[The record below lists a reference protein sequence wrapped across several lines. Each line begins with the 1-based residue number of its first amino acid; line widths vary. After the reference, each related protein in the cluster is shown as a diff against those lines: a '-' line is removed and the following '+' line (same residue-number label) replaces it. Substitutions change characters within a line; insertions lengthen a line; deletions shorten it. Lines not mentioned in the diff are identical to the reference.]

1 VHTLNTYKTV
11 NYSQSNKTENN
22 ENILYAVKYQA
33 REDETNQISN
43 VQLAKSEI
51 RWDLH
56 SVTDDKTMIL
66 QIRDLT

>member
-1 VHTLNTYKTV
+1 MHTLNTYKTV

-51 RWDLH
+51 R
-56 SVTDDKTMIL
+56 
-66 QIRDLT
+66 